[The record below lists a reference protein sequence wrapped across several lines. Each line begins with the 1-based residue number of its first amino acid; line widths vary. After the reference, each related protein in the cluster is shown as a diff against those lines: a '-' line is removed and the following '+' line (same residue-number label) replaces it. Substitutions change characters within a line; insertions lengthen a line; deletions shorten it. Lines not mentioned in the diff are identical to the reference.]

1 MLIIKTPLPLQ
12 EIQENHNHF
21 YQTMV
26 KIVVDLEERIL
37 ALDAE
42 MHADLEQNLLE
53 QGSLQ
58 NNLWG
63 ANIYFDKPGFIEF
76 NSLINIRPG
85 QGNMSMDVQ
94 DETLKTEMKALINE
108 LILF

>member
-1 MLIIKTPLPLQ
+1 MLILKTPLSLQ

-26 KIVVDLEERIL
+26 KIVVDLEEKIL

-94 DETLKTEMKALINE
+94 NENLKAQMKALINE

>member
-1 MLIIKTPLPLQ
+1 
-12 EIQENHNHF
+12 
-21 YQTMV
+21 
-26 KIVVDLEERIL
+26 
-37 ALDAE
+37 
-42 MHADLEQNLLE
+42 
-53 QGSLQ
+53 QGSTQ

-94 DETLKTEMKALINE
+94 DEHLKAQMKTLINE

>member
-1 MLIIKTPLPLQ
+1 MLILKTPLPLQ

-26 KIVVDLEERIL
+26 KIVVDLEEKIL

-94 DETLKTEMKALINE
+94 DENLKAKMQALINE